1 MTELCKESTIKP
13 RTTTIYNRE
22 YMREYRKKNKEANAQ
37 QAMKDRAKYLK
48 SDKFLDG
55 ERKLVDCRCGYF
67 RNRGN
72 LYVHQ
77 NSKKCIEASEDYD
90 WLSSDDGG
98 SGHPLLAY
106 LTPLRC
112 DERDTWMKI
121 FNPDVRDGNMFIYL
135 THLNEQERLEVGC
148 ANQYEGREMDLN
160 AWISPVSF
168 DTIIIKRKKIKR
180 LPKLDLA
187 TCFIEEEEE
196 V

>member
-13 RTTTIYNRE
+13 RTTTFYNRE

-37 QAMKDRAKYLK
+37 QAMKDRAKYMK
-48 SDKFLDG
+48 SDKFLYN

-67 RNRGN
+67 YPKGN
-72 LYVHQ
+72 IHVHQ
-77 NSKKCIEASEDYD
+77 NSKKCIERSEDYD

-98 SGHPLLAY
+98 DGHPLLAY
-106 LTPLRC
+106 LTPLN
-112 DERDTWMKI
+112 DNERDGWMKI
-121 FNPDVRDGNMFIYL
+121 FNPSDKEGDRLLYL
-135 THLNEQERLEVGC
+135 THLNEQERLEVGW
-148 ANQYEGREMDLN
+148 ANQYEGRPMDLN

-187 TCFIEEEEE
+187 TCFIEEEEI
-196 V
+196 

>member
-22 YMREYRKKNKEANAQ
+22 YMREYRKKNKEANAK

-48 SDKFLDG
+48 SDKFLEG
-55 ERKLVDCRCGYF
+55 ERKYLDCRCGYLH
-67 RNRGN
+67 RRGN
-72 LYVHQ
+72 IFVHQ

-90 WLSSDDGG
+90 WLSSEDGG
-98 SGHPLLAY
+98 NGHPLLAL
-106 LTPLRC
+106 LTPLN
-112 DERDTWMKI
+112 DIKRDRWIKI
-121 FNPDVRDGNMFIYL
+121 FNPADREGDQFIYL
-135 THLNEQERLEVGC
+135 TSLNEQERLEVGW
-148 ANQYEGREMDLN
+148 ANQYEGRTMDLN

-168 DTIIIKRKKIKR
+168 DTIIIKR

-187 TCFIEEEEE
+187 TCFIEEEE